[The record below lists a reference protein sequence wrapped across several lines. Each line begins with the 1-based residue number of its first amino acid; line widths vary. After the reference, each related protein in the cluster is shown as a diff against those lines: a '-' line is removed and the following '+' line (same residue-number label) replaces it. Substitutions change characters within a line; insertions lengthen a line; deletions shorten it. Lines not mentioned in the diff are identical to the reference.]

1 MTKDGLKLWQA
12 TKKSTNTIVK
22 YWQGQGVKASNNE
35 VKLSLYHGNN
45 KVTLN
50 SESQRTWHASTSFV
64 SPQIV
69 MGSMILQPTL
79 NLFHNVTIFRLS
91 EQGKAHVNKW
101 NGTPQDKFHEEVCGL
116 QCDQENCEHLKYL
129 RNVYCVMTYHSKD
142 QDMWTSHKTTNQL
155 TSLLAVQFS
164 HAWQAFFWNNS
175 GVHGFR
181 GLTVSLVSK
190 THPRI
195 WILESVFEFWEV
207 FWIPGSVFGFWEVF
221 WILGSVLSLR
231 ATV

>member
-79 NLFHNVTIFRLS
+79 NNRCCSITLPYSGLVNRARLMS
-91 EQGKAHVNKW
+91 TSGMELLKISFMKKFADYSATKKTVNTW
-101 NGTPQDKFHEEVCGL
+101 N
-116 QCDQENCEHLKYL
+116 
-129 RNVYCVMTYHSKD
+129 
-142 QDMWTSHKTTNQL
+142 
-155 TSLLAVQFS
+155 
-164 HAWQAFFWNNS
+164 
-175 GVHGFR
+175 
-181 GLTVSLVSK
+181 
-190 THPRI
+190 
-195 WILESVFEFWEV
+195 
-207 FWIPGSVFGFWEVF
+207 
-221 WILGSVLSLR
+221 ILGMFIVLWPITAKIKTCEL
-231 ATV
+231 ATKPQTN